1 MEKVYVE
8 NEWYDGPRKGVADF
22 RGVPHRFI
30 ANFEDKKGYLD
41 SFNIFPISESD
52 LKLEIEQWKIYVE
65 WNKKYESG
73 SAAIDSHPGHG
84 GINQRWDEIEKLLQS
99 KRDLVPE
106 CAILAYANFE
116 RINQENRYDSSG
128 PDYGVVWKVEK
139 A

>member
-22 RGVPHRFI
+22 QGIPYRFI
-30 ANFEDKKGYLD
+30 ANFDDGRGYLD
-41 SFNIFPISESD
+41 SFNIFPIPENE
-52 LKLEIEQWKIYVE
+52 LKLEVEQWNIYIE

-73 SAAIDSHPGHG
+73 EAAIDSHPGHG
-84 GINQRWDEIEKLLQS
+84 GISQRWDEIEKILQS

-106 CAILAYANFE
+106 NALLAYANFA
-116 RINQENRYDSSG
+116 RIDRKNRYEPSG
-128 PDYGVVWKVEK
+128 PDYGVVWKVEN